1 MKFGPFFRLVETNDN
16 FFWSIFGKQDSV
28 LAESLHGPSVSQNKT
43 PVKIFW
49 FRTFTFQTKESNKI
63 WNLDPFRPLEKN
75 WAIFFG
81 RYRMH
86 DSIVAQTFPGHSMPQ
101 NKTPVK
107 VSGSRNLPFT
117 QKKAIKYQIWTL
129 FGHLKQI
136 DQFLFS
142 GGRGVGTHL
151 KSRIQFCSKLCM
163 VLQCHNETA
172 LC

>member
-86 DSIVAQTFPGHSMPQ
+86 DSIVAQTFPGHSVPQ

-107 VSGSRNLPFT
+107 VSDSRKLPFT
-117 QKKAIKYQIWTL
+117 QKKAVKYEIWTL

-136 DQFLFS
+136 DQFFFS
-142 GGRGVGTHL
+142 GGKKVGTRL